1 MDKNKV
7 LKWCCVGHGHNP
19 LRFELLS
26 AFLTEQGINNEF
38 TSLDIAP
45 ADFSEEFKTVLA
57 SYDQVRVESP
67 HGIGVYNYFKAHE
80 ALMAQIR
87 AVDCVFKDHLSHW
100 WSRSLT
106 YKSLCES
113 LQGVG
118 EVIDLDASVLI
129 VGAGASARAAIGAC
143 AKMGFKEF
151 KITNKFDEQGQDLIR
166 EMKSSFF
173 GLNFEFVAQNQLILL
188 PGTNCIAINTT
199 PLVESNDLLPELYY
213 FNFLRR
219 RGVIVDLTFYPVHTP
234 LIKESLEIKNFII
247 YGYELAAISDTHWI
261 NWVSGRDVDVHQLKT
276 FYRSELLK
284 LQK

>member
-1 MDKNKV
+1 MDKSKI

-19 LRFELLS
+19 LRFDLLS
-26 AFLTEQGINNEF
+26 RFLSEQNIHNEF
-38 TSLDIAP
+38 TSIDIAP
-45 ADFSEEFKTVLA
+45 ANFSEEFKEVLET
-57 SYDQVRVESP
+57 YDQVRVDSP
-67 HGIGVYNYFKAHE
+67 HGVSVYSYFKSHE
-80 ALMAQIR
+80 AIMAQIK

-118 EVIDLDASVLI
+118 EVIDLNASVLI

-143 AKMGFKEF
+143 AKMGFKDF
-151 KITNKFDEQGQDLIR
+151 KITNKFDEQGDELIR
-166 EMKSSFF
+166 EMKASFF
-173 GLNFEFVAQNQLILL
+173 GLSFEFVAQSKLILL

-199 PLVESNDLLPELYY
+199 PLVETNDLLPELYY

-219 RGVIVDLTFYPVHTP
+219 RGVIVDLTFHPVHTP

-247 YGYELAAISDTHWI
+247 YGYELAAISDVHWVK
-261 NWVSGRDVDVHQLKT
+261 WVTGAEIDLHQLKA
-276 FYRSELLK
+276 FYRAELLTP
-284 LQK
+284 QK